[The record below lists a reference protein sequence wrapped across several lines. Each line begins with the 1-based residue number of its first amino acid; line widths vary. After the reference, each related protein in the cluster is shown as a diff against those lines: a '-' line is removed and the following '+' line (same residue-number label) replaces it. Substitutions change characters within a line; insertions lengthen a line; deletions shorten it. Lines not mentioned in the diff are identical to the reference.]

1 MKKFFKYLYYIYFR
15 PKIFFPKSSYSM
27 YREDTFIDNY
37 FKNKKNGFY
46 LDVGAYHPLDG
57 SNTQLLFKKK
67 NWNGINIDLSPLS
80 IELFKFA
87 RKSDLNLNICI
98 SNKKGFVTLY
108 FRKSINMLNTIS
120 RKFAKN
126 NFRNGYQEKKI
137 KTDTLNN
144 ILNRSQYKNKK
155 IDFFNLDVEGN
166 ELKVLKSLDFK
177 KYQPS
182 LICIEIH
189 NHEDTHNHK
198 TNYLKRNPVNKFL
211 IKKKYK
217 NVWKNNFSYIYKLK
231 K

>member
-1 MKKFFKYLYYIYFR
+1 MR
-15 PKIFFPKSSYSM
+15 
-27 YREDTFIDNY
+27 D
-37 FKNKKNGFY
+37 
-46 LDVGAYHPLDG
+46 
-57 SNTQLLFKKK
+57 
-67 NWNGINIDLSPLS
+67 
-80 IELFKFA
+80 
-87 RKSDLNLNICI
+87 
-98 SNKKGFVTLY
+98 
-108 FRKSINMLNTIS
+108 
-120 RKFAKN
+120 AKN

-144 ILNRSQYKNKK
+144 ILNSSKYKNKK

-198 TNYLKRNPVNKFL
+198 INYLKRNPVNKFL

-217 NVWKNNFSYIYKLK
+217 NVWKNNFSYIYKFK